1 MNLTRSSRQKRQ
13 DASALKLKATAFQIL
28 PLVGLPRSK
37 QDPIKRGHGARY
49 LHRSPQDEANCV
61 TQERDW
67 KTVESAETTWIPDD
81 GQTRVRQKQF
91 GPDLR
96 EGQQRRLLL
105 HAVGEGGGVADLQSG
120 VLERHQPPLLQ
131 RRGQL
136 LQQRLQQ
143 LRRRAP
149 ARFAHNLSHTHTQT
163 AHTLLQPT

>member
-1 MNLTRSSRQKRQ
+1 MDL
-13 DASALKLKATAFQIL
+13 L
-28 PLVGLPRSK
+28 
-37 QDPIKRGHGARY
+37 
-49 LHRSPQDEANCV
+49 
-61 TQERDW
+61 
-67 KTVESAETTWIPDD
+67 IPDD
-81 GQTRVRQKQF
+81 GQTRVRQKQI

-136 LQQRLQQ
+136 FQQRLQQ

-149 ARFAHNLSHTHTQT
+149 ARLAHNLSHAHKRLTHFYNPHQCRKLRCTRNKTSSSMHKLNHT
-163 AHTLLQPT
+163 AHGTPHTESSMYLLLARTAALRPSGGSLDIHKTA